1 MRKLLILGSSFA
13 CSEIVDTAGKRGWYT
28 IVTDN
33 LPPENSPAKRAA
45 DEYWMISTA
54 DIEKLEEECRAH
66 GIEAVFSGVSE
77 FNLDRVLRL
86 CQKLDLPCYIDE
98 QAWNYARN
106 KRLFKNK
113 CIEKGVSVV
122 EEYTFPDQDD
132 EAAWSRIKYPVV
144 IKPVDGCA
152 NAGLSICHNRE
163 ELEEGYRIASA
174 YNNGGEIILERYI
187 NGEETWNY
195 YVIAENEVRYV
206 YSGRVFRQPGYPTFL
221 YSFGTSAVDGVEQ
234 YREQMDRQC
243 TELLKDIGC
252 RDGIA
257 WIQCIR
263 DKEGK
268 YYALEMAHRMSAD
281 ASGAMLEKSLGFN
294 IVDWMLDTALGI
306 RHTVDMLPQPIP
318 RPYFGAMCVY
328 YLFADHS
335 GKIMRMEGFDK
346 LDSDFFRVEPVKRD
360 GEEIEQYHVIAKI
373 AFHVRNTEEMCS
385 VLEYLNRVIAVN
397 DENGRDLVI
406 RYSDYEA
413 VRQGHRGLMRE
424 QKA

>member
-1 MRKLLILGSSFA
+1 MLGSSFA
-13 CSEIVDTAGKRGWYT
+13 SVEIIHNARNRGWFT

-33 LPPENSPAKRAA
+33 LPLEKSPAKRAA

-54 DIEKLEEECRAH
+54 DIERLEDECRTR
-66 GIEAVFSGVSE
+66 GIEAVFAGVSE
-77 FNLDRVLRL
+77 FNLDRVLIL
-86 CQKLDLPCYIDE
+86 CQKLGLPCYIDK
-98 QAWNYARN
+98 QAWYYARN

-113 CIEKGVSVV
+113 CIEKRVPVV
-122 EEYTFPDQDD
+122 EEYTFPDKND
-132 EAAWSRIKYPVV
+132 EASWSRIKYPVV

-152 NAGLSICHNRE
+152 NAGLSICHNRK
-163 ELEEGYRIASA
+163 ELEEGYQNAITYS
-174 YNNGGEIILERYI
+174 NGGEIILERYI
-187 NGEETWNY
+187 TGEETWNY

-221 YSFGTSAVDGVEQ
+221 YSFGTSAVGGVEE

-281 ASGAMLEKSLGFN
+281 TCGVLLEKSLGFN
-294 IVDWMLDTALGI
+294 IVDWMLDTSLGI
-306 RHTVDMLPQPIP
+306 KHTADMLPKPIP

-328 YLFADHS
+328 YLFADHF
-335 GKIMRMEGFDK
+335 GKIMRLEG
-346 LDSDFFRVEPVKRD
+346 LDILDGDFFRVEPVKKV

-373 AFHVRNTEEMCS
+373 AFHVHDTEEMCS
-385 VLEYLNRVIAVN
+385 VLEYLNRVIVVE
-397 DENGRDLVI
+397 DENSKDLVI
-406 RYSDYEA
+406 RYTDYEA
-413 VRQGHRGLMRE
+413 VRQGNRGLIRE